1 MKFSLDERLDV
12 YTVSA
17 YGPGYVEFS
26 IPSYLGEDAE
36 LLKEGLNQDE
46 GRQKISQSV
55 VVLPSQLQEWP
66 PASFVELEKS
76 HFQSLLELK
85 PEVVVVGTGE
95 RLRFP
100 APYLVEPL
108 VRHQV
113 GVEFMDTA
121 AACRTYNI
129 LVGEGRRVIAA
140 LIMIAND

>member
-1 MKFSLDERLDV
+1 MKFSLDERADV
-12 YTVSA
+12 YTVKS

-26 IPSYLGEDAE
+26 APAYLEEDAE
-36 LLKEGLNQDE
+36 LLNND
-46 GRQKISQSV
+46 RQKICRSV

-66 PASFVELEKS
+66 PDSFFELEQS
-76 HFQSLLELK
+76 HFQLLLELE

-95 RLRFP
+95 RLQFP

-129 LVGEGRRVIAA
+129 LVGEGRRVVAA
-140 LIMIAND
+140 LLMLPAP